1 MNTVILHFHS
11 FLDKTLFIIRNRIGA
26 SEILK
31 ETPGSVTLE
40 DTREPWEKSV
50 HVHSVERLCSYF

>member
-26 SEILK
+26 SEIIA
-31 ETPGSVTLE
+31 ETPGSLTLE
-40 DTREPWEKSV
+40 DNGEPWEKSC
-50 HVHSVERLCSYF
+50 HVYIANRPSLY